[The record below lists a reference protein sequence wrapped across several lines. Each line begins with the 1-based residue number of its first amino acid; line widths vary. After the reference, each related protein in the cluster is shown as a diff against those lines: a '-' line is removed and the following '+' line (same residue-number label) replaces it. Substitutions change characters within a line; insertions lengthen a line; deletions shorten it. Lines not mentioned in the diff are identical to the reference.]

1 MSFRFKSWSL
11 AVLVI
16 VLLSSGALAG
26 CGDDGG
32 GDQTPTRS
40 GERIEGGELTV
51 RSVEFSSLDPHFSA
65 FFEDISLQRMLWRGL
80 YTMDRDNVPQPAM
93 ASAPPDVSADGLTY
107 TVKLRD
113 GLKWSDGDDL
123 TADDFVAGIHR
134 TCNPDNGGQYEYL
147 LANIAGCDTHYS
159 SEPGFDDTLEGEIG
173 VHAIGATTVE
183 YKLIDP
189 QPTFPIILSLWVTFP
204 SPVHLLPNSSDTW
217 PSGPEA
223 PGELAYNGPY
233 ILTGYSSG
241 DNVTLEPNPEWA
253 APAGVRPSLDR
264 ITIKFIDDLA
274 VAANAYRSGEI
285 DATGA
290 NVTQL
295 DSLIS
300 EFGEGEEYFKSLSP
314 ATSGLYLQLEKPPL
328 DKLDVRLALSRA
340 IDRAEIARVVGQ
352 GAYEPTTTW
361 IPETSGGLAPDA
373 FVDAVG
379 FDPEKARDN
388 LTKAG
393 FPNGEGFPELTIL
406 ALANPSS
413 RFTAEFLQQA
423 FKTHLNIDVKIE
435 VVDPPTQADL
445 FFEEQYEI
453 TFNGWVQDYPDPENW
468 VLGQFDSTGTANHV
482 NCNDPDID
490 ALVEK
495 ARFNPDDAERL
506 GQYREINELI
516 VTRLCGVI
524 PTRHDNNHWLIKP
537 SIVGMRENLAGQD
550 GLAPGDWASEYWGLS
565 E

>member
-1 MSFRFKSWSL
+1 
-11 AVLVI
+11 
-16 VLLSSGALAG
+16 
-26 CGDDGG
+26 
-32 GDQTPTRS
+32 
-40 GERIEGGELTV
+40 
-51 RSVEFSSLDPHFSA
+51 
-65 FFEDISLQRMLWRGL
+65 
-80 YTMDRDNVPQPAM
+80 
-93 ASAPPDVSADGLTY
+93 
-107 TVKLRD
+107 
-113 GLKWSDGDDL
+113 
-123 TADDFVAGIHR
+123 
-134 TCNPDNGGQYEYL
+134 
-147 LANIAGCDTHYS
+147 
-159 SEPGFDDTLEGEIG
+159 

-253 APAGVRPSLDR
+253 APAGVIPTLDR

-300 EFGEGEEYFKSLSP
+300 EFGEGEEYFTSLSP
-314 ATSGLYLQLEKPPL
+314 ATSGLYLQMEKPPL

-388 LTKAG
+388 LTEAG
-393 FPNGEGFPELTIL
+393 FPDGEGFPELTIL
-406 ALANPSS
+406 AIANPSS

-445 FFEEQYEI
+445 FFDEQYEI

-495 ARFNPDDAERL
+495 ARFNTDDAERL